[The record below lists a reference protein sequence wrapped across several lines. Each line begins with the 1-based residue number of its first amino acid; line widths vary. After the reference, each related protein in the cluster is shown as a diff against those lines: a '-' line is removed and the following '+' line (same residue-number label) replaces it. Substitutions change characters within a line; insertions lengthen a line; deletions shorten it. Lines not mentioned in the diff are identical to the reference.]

1 MPRPCV
7 LKIVILFMLLMSTD
21 GRGEESTPDGSPPAA
36 LRESRQCL
44 LVTAPD
50 WDSTTGQLRFL
61 ERPATEAAWQQRGT
75 NITVSLGKNGLAW
88 GRGAVVFDLP
98 GPKKTEGDGRAPAGV
113 FRLGT
118 VFGYASATEAPPLK
132 MPYFAATDDSE
143 AVDDPQSQYY
153 NQLVRRS
160 AIAEPDW
167 RSAEKMRRADVL
179 YRWGIFVEHNTPAIA
194 GAGSCIFLHIW
205 RTPQAATVGCTA
217 MSERDL
223 RAIIAWL
230 DSAARPLLIQL
241 PLAEFRR
248 IERVWFPTLETK

>member
-1 MPRPCV
+1 MPRCS
-7 LKIVILFMLLMSTD
+7 LKIAFLFMLFMSTN
-21 GRGEESTPDGSPPAA
+21 GRAEEPSPRGTPPAA
-36 LRESRQCL
+36 LREARQCL

-50 WDSTTGQLRFL
+50 WESSTGELRLL
-61 ERPATEAAWQQRGT
+61 ERPATDAAWQERGT
-75 NITVSLGKNGLAW
+75 SITVSLGKNGLAW
-88 GRGAVVFDLP
+88 GRGAVSFDLP
-98 GPKKTEGDGRAPAGV
+98 GPKKIEGDGRAPAGV

-118 VFGYASATEAPPLK
+118 VFGYASAAETPPLK

-143 AVDDPQSQYY
+143 AVDDPRSRYY

-167 RSAEKMRRADVL
+167 NSAEKMRRADVL

-205 RTPQAATVGCTA
+205 RAPRVATVGCTA

-223 RAIIAWL
+223 RAIIGWL
-230 DSAARPLLIQL
+230 DSAACPLLIQL

-248 IERVWFPTLETK
+248 IQRAWFPTFEAK